1 MTLRAFTDG
10 ASRGNPG
17 AAGIGV
23 VLKDERGTV
32 LLTLSGSI
40 GTTTNNVAEYTALQA
55 LLRSM
60 KKFPCTTLI
69 VHSDSE
75 LMVRQMRGEYKVKDP
90 AMKQE
95 HAKVRT
101 LLASLPCT
109 VEFRHIP
116 REQNADADLLANAG
130 IDAGRRITV

>member
-23 VLKDERGTV
+23 ILKDERGAV

-40 GTTTNNVAEYTALQA
+40 GTTTNNVAEYTALRA

-60 KKFPCTTLI
+60 KKFQCTTLI

-90 AMKQE
+90 AMKRE